1 MTKISEILTYI
12 TEVAPLYWQ
21 ESYDNCGLLLGDANA
36 MVDRALITLDVT
48 EEVVDEAIAKSC
60 HLIISHHPL
69 IFKGLKNILSDNT
82 TGNILMKSIKH
93 DIAIAAMHTNLD
105 NSFFGV
111 NRMLAEKLCLRD
123 LQILQSNNE
132 MISTGININSEILQ
146 VGSGMLGNL
155 ENELTESEFLT
166 FVKKTLGIDVIRHSV
181 FLNKP
186 IKKVAVC
193 GGAGSFLIND
203 AKRCKAD
210 VFITAD
216 LKYHDFFMAD
226 GSILLVDAG
235 HFETEQFTKQ
245 LIAALISKKNPKFAV
260 EISSVNTNSVHY
272 FV

>member
-1 MTKISEILTYI
+1 MIKISEVLTYI

-21 ESYDNCGLLLGDANA
+21 ESYDNCGLLLGDANT
-36 MVDRALITLDVT
+36 MVDKALITLDVT
-48 EEVVDEAIAKSC
+48 EEVIDEAIAKSC

-82 TGNILMKSIKH
+82 TGSIVMKSIKH

-105 NSFFGV
+105 NSFLGV
-111 NRMLAEKLCLRD
+111 NRMLAEKLGLRD

-132 MISTGININSEILQ
+132 MISTGVNINSELLQ
-146 VGSGMLGNL
+146 VGSGMIGNMDSAL
-155 ENELTESEFLT
+155 SESDFLT
-166 FVKKTLGIDVIRHSV
+166 MVKDTLGVKAIRHSK

-186 IKKVAVC
+186 IQKVALC
-193 GGAGSFLIND
+193 GGAGSFLINT

-210 VFITAD
+210 AFITAD
-216 LKYHDFFMAD
+216 MKYHDFFDAD
-226 GSILLVDAG
+226 DAILLVDAG